1 MHTIYINEN
10 IAVQVESAKIAGSLY
25 KHVSYVNNDKYMWIP
40 QGRNVPGGF
49 ESYGALQTL
58 STTHM
63 TIWFN
68 NISTVKEAVIKFIAT
83 YNNSSVD
90 IWSDD
95 EVHYASYKERISNIE
110 FDRYIDV
117 FLPDTASLRSLFPNQ
132 WNDGERASISV
143 KLYIVNKNDNN
154 TEAATL
160 EEQVEEPFFTFSIND
175 PNKDIVGIEA
185 VPNGNHIDVTIT
197 TSNVAAF
204 AKKHNKGYACYTIT
218 QYTHDGMVDTSGTIT
233 GVAER
238 RKVRSDKYLISLDS
252 ALADSSLAFA
262 ITPSVLDI
270 SVSEV
275 VIEASAAFWYDDNTS
290 LADKH
295 TGILDTNAV
304 YITRDP
310 VSLADKI
317 PLSNGFYDVTWD
329 DALVVYAGSAA
340 NFVESHRYDHV
351 PGPSSLN
358 VYNCIKVSSPNE
370 NTSKTSGYTLF
381 KVNVDKE
388 QAISTPTSIIV
399 PYHDVICTVG
409 VAALENIENQA
420 DTTRND
426 IWTSQK

>member
-58 STTHM
+58 SATHM

-175 PNKDIVGIEA
+175 SNKDIVGIEA

-197 TSNVAAF
+197 TSNAAAF

-252 ALADSSLAFA
+252 ALADGSLAFA

-329 DALVVYAGSAA
+329 DALVVYAGSAV

-370 NTSKTSGYTLF
+370 NASKTSGYTLF

-409 VAALENIENQA
+409 VAALENIENQT